1 MEPMTS
7 EQTAAERAAEGE
19 REAIDPE
26 ADSSET
32 DAAESSDLAAGDLEA
47 AEAEAAARTATGE
60 DTEGD
65 VDGDL
70 ARHDGDADYDPDIAA
85 GAGGGRDSADSEAS
99 DSTGDDELDQAS
111 EIANISNREQTA
123 LARML
128 ADGELM
134 PAKPPE
140 KLEWYGDEGPLVVFV
155 HGGYFRPSVDRT
167 YVRPTAQALADL
179 GYRVVLPEY
188 RRVPGDPDVALTDL
202 ADLARKLG
210 EPAVWI
216 GHSAGGFMALHRAF
230 DDVDFLGVIAL
241 APVADLTTTA
251 EEHLGEDA
259 VRNWMGATP
268 QEDPETYRRL
278 DPKVLAERRAAAGH
292 PLDADA
298 RIFLLHG
305 DLDVSVP
312 VRQTVDFPAAKKV
325 VECAH
330 HFDLIDPESRH
341 WREVCTALGRMVHA

>member
-1 MEPMTS
+1 MEPDTS
-7 EQTAAERAAEGE
+7 ENTAAERAAEQE
-19 REAIDPE
+19 RDAIDPE
-26 ADSSET
+26 T
-32 DAAESSDLAAGDLEA
+32 DDLED
-47 AEAEAAARTATGE
+47 AEAVAADRAEGAE
-60 DTEGD
+60 DD
-65 VDGDL
+65 V
-70 ARHDGDADYDPDIAA
+70 ACHDDDEDVAVQDPQVPLEPTDPEDSDPD
-85 GAGGGRDSADSEAS
+85 DSARDDS
-99 DSTGDDELDQAS
+99 DDELDQAS

-123 LARML
+123 LARLL

-140 KLEWYGDEGPLVVFV
+140 KLERYGVEGPLVVLV
-155 HGGYFRPSVDRT
+155 HGGYFRPSIDRT
-167 YVRPTAQALADL
+167 HARPTAQALAEL

-188 RRVPGDPDVALTDL
+188 RRVPGDPDAALEDL

-230 DDVDFLGVIAL
+230 DDVDFTGILAL
-241 APVADLTTTA
+241 APVAELATTA

-268 QEDPETYRRL
+268 QEDPEIYRRL
-278 DPKVLAERRAAAGH
+278 DPKALAEERADAGR
-292 PLDADA
+292 PLDADE

-305 DLDVSVP
+305 DLDVTVP

-325 VECAH
+325 VESAH

-341 WREVCTALGRMVHA
+341 WREVCTALGRMVGA